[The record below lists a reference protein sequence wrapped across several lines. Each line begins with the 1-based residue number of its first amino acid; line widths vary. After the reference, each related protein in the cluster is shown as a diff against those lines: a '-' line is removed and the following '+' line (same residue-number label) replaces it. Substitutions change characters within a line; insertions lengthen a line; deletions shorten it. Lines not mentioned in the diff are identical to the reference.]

1 MADAPVIRV
10 VLADDNTE
18 VRRMLATLL
27 HRDGRFAVVAEAGN
41 GAVAIELAREHQPD
55 LVILDVAMPVL
66 DGIAALPGV
75 RAAAPDARVVML
87 SGFSESHMGARSL
100 AGGATAYLEKGGSTR
115 NLVASLVAVGSALD
129 AVAEALAT
137 VTARMEQ
144 SSTTPRQARRLVA
157 GAVERWDCSDVLD
170 TITLLTS
177 EVVTNAIQHAGTQ
190 VEVGVELLPHALRVT
205 VTDGDPTY
213 PVARGNDNVDATS
226 GRGLTILD
234 SLAGRW
240 GVRPLPT
247 GKAVWFEVPRPDA
260 LAQR

>member
-1 MADAPVIRV
+1 MTGAPAIRV
-10 VLADDNTE
+10 VLADDNVD

-27 HRDGRFAVVAEAGN
+27 ARDGRFEVVADVGD
-41 GAVAIELAREHQPD
+41 GAAAIEAAREHQPD
-55 LVILDVAMPVL
+55 LVVLDVAMPIL
-66 DGIAALPGV
+66 DGLAALPGV

-87 SGFSESHMGARSL
+87 SGFSESQMGARSL

-144 SSTTPRQARRLVA
+144 SDTTPRQARRLVA
-157 GAVERWDCSDVLD
+157 GAVDRWDCGDVLD

-177 EVVTNAIQHAGTQ
+177 EVVTNAVHHAGTQ

-205 VTDGDPTY
+205 VADGDPTF
-213 PVARGNDNVDATS
+213 PVARGRDDVAAPS
-226 GRGLTILD
+226 GRGLAILD
-234 SLAGRW
+234 SLAARW
-240 GVRPLPT
+240 GVLPMPA

-260 LAQR
+260 PAG